1 MLTCTWAP
9 TTFQGPRVVRAE
21 DDAGAARSTPSGH
34 ALREL
39 VRGYVQRVESLGIS
53 HLLIPQRWWGSGE
66 EIEGS
71 SLDCLA
77 MTAFIASVTERL
89 ELVTAIH
96 PGFFSPSV
104 IAKWGATMDLITGGR
119 WAINLTSGWNLA
131 EFDMY
136 GVPAL
141 EHDERYQRT
150 AEFVTVL
157 RRAWEHPE
165 VSFHGRYYSV
175 ERLRVEPRPTGELTV
190 YQGGQSDAALALAGQ
205 FSDWMFLN
213 GGSAEKIG
221 GLIERARACAA
232 EHGRSLRFAVYAAPL
247 CRETDAAAWDEIDA
261 RLTRVD
267 AALVARRKARVSGAQ
282 GMWSGDDPLSVLDTN
297 EGYAARLIGSPS
309 TVLQRIADLKALGVD
324 MLHLDLRDE
333 PFTREVLPHVHDL

>member
-9 TTFQGPRVVRAE
+9 TTFQGPKVVRAE
-21 DDAGAARSTPSGH
+21 GDASPTRAMPGGQV
-34 ALREL
+34 LRDL
-39 VRGYVQRVESLGIS
+39 VRGYVQRVESLGVS
-53 HLLIPQRWWGSGE
+53 HLLIPQRWWGSGQ

-77 MTAFIASVTERL
+77 MTAFIAGVTERL

-104 IAKWGATMDLITGGR
+104 IAKWGATMDLVTGGR

-157 RRAWEHPE
+157 RRAWEEEE
-165 VSFHGRYYSV
+165 VTFNGRYYSV
-175 ERLRVEPRPTGELTV
+175 EGLRMEPRPSGRLTV
-190 YQGGQSDAALALAGQ
+190 YQGGQSDAALALAGE

-221 GLIERARACAA
+221 ELIERARARAA
-232 EHGRSLRFAVYAAPL
+232 EHGRTLRFAVYAAPL
-247 CRETDAAAWDEIDA
+247 CRDTDTEAWDEIDA
-261 RLTRVD
+261 RLARVD
-267 AALVARRKARVSGAQ
+267 AALVAQRRARVSGAQ

-297 EGYAARLIGSPS
+297 EGYAARLIGSPA
-309 TVLQRIADLKALGVD
+309 TVLERIADLKALGVD

-333 PFTREVLPHVHDL
+333 LFVREVLPRVHDL